1 MNPCPPFQDLKTL
14 AGNTCIG
21 ESTIERMVAEGRFP
35 PPRRKLL
42 GKRIWVWKEVEAFLS
57 KPDDDAADKPTTGGI
72 LENTVRLLRN
82 G

>member
-35 PPRRKLL
+35 PPRRKVL

-57 KPDDDAADKPTTGGI
+57 KPEDDAAATGGI
-72 LENTVRLLRN
+72 RENTIRLLHN